1 MKESCF
7 HRRKQFS
14 FVYMRFFETNS
25 NKCSKNACV
34 FKDKVY
40 NIAIGNR
47 LLHLER
53 KVCMRSRSTEL
64 MNQICAYVNDFFREN
79 RRSPSLNDIAK
90 ANGIVRSTAYRYLVE
105 MNDRG
110 MLSYDGHTIETPQIE
125 KCVSGYFSAPIVGSI
140 RCGDPELEEQHV
152 EEYVSLPESI
162 FGKGN
167 FYVLRAS
174 GDSMVD
180 AGVQEMDLVVIRKDT
195 EAAIGD
201 IVVAL
206 DDENQ
211 NTLKRFAGYD
221 DDGYA
226 LLKYENQ
233 EKYPDKV
240 IKVRQLIVQGVAKH
254 VIKAL

>member
-1 MKESCF
+1 
-7 HRRKQFS
+7 
-14 FVYMRFFETNS
+14 MR
-25 NKCSKNACV
+25 SKNP
-34 FKDKVY
+34 
-40 NIAIGNR
+40 
-47 LLHLER
+47 
-53 KVCMRSRSTEL
+53 EL
-64 MNQICAYVNDFFREN
+64 MKQICAYVNDFFRVN
-79 RRSPSLNDIAK
+79 RCSPSLLEIAK
-90 ANGIVRSTAYRYLVE
+90 ANGIAKTTVYRYLAD
-105 MNDRG
+105 MNDCG
-110 MLSYDGHTIETPQIE
+110 MISYDGHTIETPQIE

-140 RCGDPELEEQHV
+140 RCGDPESEEEHV

-174 GDSMVD
+174 GDSMID

-195 EAAIGD
+195 EATIGD
-201 IVVAL
+201 MVVAL

-221 DDGYA
+221 EAGYA

-240 IKVRQLIVQGVAKH
+240 IKVRQLVVQGVAKH
-254 VIKAL
+254 VIKTL